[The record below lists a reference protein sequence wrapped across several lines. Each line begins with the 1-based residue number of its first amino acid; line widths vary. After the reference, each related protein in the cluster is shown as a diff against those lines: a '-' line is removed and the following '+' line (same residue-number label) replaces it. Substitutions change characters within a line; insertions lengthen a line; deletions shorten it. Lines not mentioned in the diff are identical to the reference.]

1 MSVLVV
7 LGLGFCGCSQGL
19 GNSVARKIA
28 GNRSLTK
35 SERKYAVRYYRHCVV
50 EAGYVDELG
59 QRMEEIGFEAPYT
72 VQLAR
77 YPKGMYEKWGLG
89 SGKVS
94 LEEKAYVDKLRHMV
108 TNWESYQRKLKAI
121 DLKNL
126 TSEQEQFLS
135 SLHQKCGEGPIN
147 MRNCWSQES
156 KLTSEH
162 EVYLRVYKAIT
173 GHEELLDME
182 ILALR

>member
-7 LGLGFCGCSQGL
+7 LGFGLYGCSQGL
-19 GNSVARKIA
+19 DNSVARKIA

-35 SERKYAVRYYRHCVV
+35 SEREYAVRYYKFCVV
-50 EAGYVDELG
+50 ESGYVDELA
-59 QRMEEIGFEAPYT
+59 QRVEKIGFKEPYT
-72 VQLAR
+72 VQLAA
-77 YPKGMYEKWGLG
+77 YPNGIYEKWGLG
-89 SGKVS
+89 STQLL

-121 DLKNL
+121 DRNNL
-126 TSEQEQFLS
+126 TEEQEQLLR
-135 SLHQKCGEGPIN
+135 SLHEKCGEGPIN
-147 MRNCWSQES
+147 FRNCWSQES
-156 KLTSEH
+156 KLTNEH
-162 EVYLRVYKAIT
+162 EVYLRLYKAIT